1 MDYISKLPKMKTSEL
16 KLILFYYTGKKYKDL
31 KKKELLERIREKTVD
46 LDYINQMNKYFK
58 SLNEKEIEAIK
69 SYQQIGYRLIN
80 SFLRDKIIVDRNLY
94 SPHDGLLYASLQIFK
109 DIIDIN
115 VYNFIE
121 NEDEIRKKL
130 TKKVTD
136 KIDEQVAKFLVL
148 YRKKIKQAYELSKTI
163 KKCINRGPKL
173 TKDIIVFRGVYGN
186 IQYLKSKNQMI
197 KNIKNKSIMSSLK
210 AYGTN
215 KSNII
220 AILNYFQK
228 YNDIFMLKLMYSNK
242 NDYITDKGFT
252 STSLNP
258 QIGFNFSGDKC
269 CFFRIK
275 IPKGSSCFIYPVGF
289 NEGWFDRE
297 SELLLP
303 PSKFKITKI
312 YRWNYV
318 DPKSI
323 FGKVTY
329 NFDLVK
335 NIKFNKIKKLEISVK
350 DVEIVPLKSKKNK
363 KITKK
368 KVANNNTNNT
378 NTNNTNVNKTKKK
391 TAKKKTAKTKEKSKP

>member
-1 MDYISKLPKMKTSEL
+1 
-16 KLILFYYTGKKYKDL
+16 
-31 KKKELLERIREKTVD
+31 
-46 LDYINQMNKYFK
+46 
-58 SLNEKEIEAIK
+58 
-69 SYQQIGYRLIN
+69 
-80 SFLRDKIIVDRNLY
+80 
-94 SPHDGLLYASLQIFK
+94 
-109 DIIDIN
+109 
-115 VYNFIE
+115 
-121 NEDEIRKKL
+121 
-130 TKKVTD
+130 
-136 KIDEQVAKFLVL
+136 
-148 YRKKIKQAYELSKTI
+148 
-163 KKCINRGPKL
+163 
-173 TKDIIVFRGVYGN
+173 
-186 IQYLKSKNQMI
+186 
-197 KNIKNKSIMSSLK
+197 
-210 AYGTN
+210 
-215 KSNII
+215 
-220 AILNYFQK
+220 
-228 YNDIFMLKLMYSNK
+228 
-242 NDYITDKGFT
+242 
-252 STSLNP
+252 
-258 QIGFNFSGDKC
+258 
-269 CFFRIK
+269 FRIK